1 MAADRAAD
9 PPASGVAAG
18 PADRPARDPWAV
30 PDVPILARSAH
41 DRMAERRTD
50 PEWFAA
56 AWDDPASRVLL
67 ISPAGR
73 APVDP
78 DGPALRFVPPAE
90 AGTAGLDGVR
100 VWLGGAD
107 GVRYLALLAAAEL
120 SADSAAGP
128 DWRGL
133 RELATELTDLDVG
146 LLTTAVALQAWHQT
160 HRHCPRCGAVTEVS
174 KAGWTR
180 TCPADG
186 SEHFPRTD
194 PAVIMLVHD
203 GAGRCVLAR
212 GPQWQPGRM
221 SVLAGF
227 VEAGESAE
235 AAVAREVREEVG
247 IEVCDV
253 TYVASQPHPFPASL
267 MLGYTARLA
276 GDPRLVIDAD
286 EIVEAG
292 WYTREQVRRSADW
305 GAEPASLAAGADAD
319 AGAGAGDDAAP
330 PQLRGLPGAMS
341 IARQLIN
348 AWLVATD

>member
-1 MAADRAAD
+1 LLATAEIAPGPGSSAAV
-9 PPASGVAAG
+9 PATDVPVAAG
-18 PADRPARDPWAV
+18 
-30 PDVPILARSAH
+30 S
-41 DRMAERRTD
+41 
-50 PEWFAA
+50 
-56 AWDDPASRVLL
+56 
-67 ISPAGR
+67 
-73 APVDP
+73 
-78 DGPALRFVPPAE
+78 
-90 AGTAGLDGVR
+90 
-100 VWLGGAD
+100 
-107 GVRYLALLAAAEL
+107 
-120 SADSAAGP
+120 

-146 LLTTAVALQAWHQT
+146 LLTIAVALQAWHQT
-160 HRHCPRCGAVTEVS
+160 HRHCPRCGTVTEVS

-212 GPQWQPGRM
+212 GPQWPAGRM

-247 IEVCDV
+247 IEVCEV

-267 MLGYTARLA
+267 MLGYTARVA
-276 GDPRLVIDAD
+276 GDPRLVIDAE

-292 WYTREQVRRSADW
+292 WYTREEVRRTADW
-305 GAEPASLAAGADAD
+305 GSEPFET
-319 AGAGAGDDAAP
+319 DDAP
-330 PQLRGLPGAMS
+330 PALRGLPGPMS

-348 AWLVATD
+348 AWLMATD